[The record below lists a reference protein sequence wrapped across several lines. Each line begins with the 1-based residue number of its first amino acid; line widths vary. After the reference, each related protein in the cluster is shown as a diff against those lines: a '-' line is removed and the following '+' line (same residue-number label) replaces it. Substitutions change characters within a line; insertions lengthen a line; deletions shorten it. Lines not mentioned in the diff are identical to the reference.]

1 MRRILPFAFISIF
14 LSFAACSRD
23 AEVIVKNTSD
33 IPEMVLRHSV
43 PVGHANSV
51 LIQDTLSGTNEL
63 RFRIAAKQPAFVSL
77 QDVSNPSII
86 VYFPAQRGETY
97 KLDFDGSTFSFEEPG
112 QDAQRFY
119 IAIPRYGIRKWR
131 LFPIQGTRIPF
142 WFALNLIAS
151 EPCRW
156 LPLIL
161 F

>member
-63 RFRIAAKQPAFVSL
+63 RFRIAAKQPAFISI
-77 QDVSNPSII
+77 QDVSNPGTLAN
-86 VYFPAQRGETY
+86 FRG
-97 KLDFDGSTFSFEEPG
+97 
-112 QDAQRFY
+112 
-119 IAIPRYGIRKWR
+119 IM
-131 LFPIQGTRIPF
+131 
-142 WFALNLIAS
+142 
-151 EPCRW
+151 
-156 LPLIL
+156 
-161 F
+161 